1 MIYFLTNNFLEIFK
15 ENPIVMKWTK
25 APNITPNNKSS
36 RTIHTRT
43 KVESEGIATIKAMI
57 VPFNAMSRIERLE
70 ESLLA
75 NDKNFK
81 KW

>member
-1 MIYFLTNNFLEIFK
+1 MIYFLTNSFLEIFK
-15 ENPIVMKWTK
+15 ENPIAMKWTK
-25 APNITPNNKSS
+25 APDITPNNKSS
-36 RTIHTRT
+36 RTTHTRT
-43 KVESEGIATIKAMI
+43 KVEIEGIATIKATI
-57 VPFNAMSRIERLE
+57 VPFNAMSRIERLG